1 MSAEHFVC
9 ATIIGIVFAKLS
21 RNCLC
26 AQIRNNGPSNIKS
39 LDVFISV
46 PISYLNPWSLD
57 REELIDLKS
66 ISIKSMHKNQQF
78 NVEWTQNNTILI
90 LDAVVVPTPLM
101 NVPVTDYNGMQFDTS
116 RIGLDYNLNGDE
128 PTEAATSDRRRRRRR
143 RAIDADT
150 SDAYF
155 NLYTQS
161 VVDRQQM
168 ERFAWSDM
176 ATAGGR
182 QKRDIFS
189 TDDRV
194 LANLPANRT
203 IYFDCE
209 NEERE
214 MCLVGKFTVPD
225 FATDNSPI
233 MVTLNF
239 TINLDRLGK
248 AILSIFR
255 FFTCPHSL

>member
-1 MSAEHFVC
+1 MNQNYR
-9 ATIIGIVFAKLS
+9 KLFFL
-21 RNCLC
+21 NYPHCLC

-78 NVEWTQNNTILI
+78 NVEWTQNNTIII
-90 LDAVVVPTPLM
+90 LDAVVVPTPLS

-116 RIGLDYNLNGDE
+116 RIGLDYNLNGDD

-143 RAIDADT
+143 TIDADT
-150 SDAYF
+150 NDAYY

-168 ERFAWSDM
+168 ERFPWSNM
-176 ATAGGR
+176 ATAGSR
-182 QKRDIFS
+182 PKRDIFS

-214 MCLVGKFTVPD
+214 MCVVGKFTVPD

-248 AILSIFR
+248 ASVITLPR
-255 FFTCPHSL
+255 SLR